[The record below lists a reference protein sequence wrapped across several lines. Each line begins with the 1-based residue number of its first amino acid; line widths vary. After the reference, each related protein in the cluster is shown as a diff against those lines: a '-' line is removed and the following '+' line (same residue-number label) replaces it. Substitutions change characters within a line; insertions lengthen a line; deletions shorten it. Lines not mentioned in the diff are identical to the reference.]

1 MKPISRKPIFFPIL
15 IFLII
20 TSSFSLGIGIKSLI
34 EDSRTDLS
42 RNVRMTN
49 GASSAPI
56 VRATEIKTDTE
67 FGLLDEIYS
76 ILDNEFIDPSKIN
89 LDDIRR
95 SAINGVVNSLND
107 PHSIFIDQEV
117 FRLSSEAISGEF
129 EGIGATVNLED
140 NEIVIA
146 GTFYGSPAEGAGI
159 RTGDVI
165 LEVDGESTNDWS
177 LQYAVA
183 RIRGA
188 KGSVVELLVR
198 HRNDVEELISVKRD
212 KIIIPSVLTLDI
224 NDRNGE
230 PVLDIGYVI
239 LSQFTDRTQEEI
251 VDFIKS
257 VSSLGLTKLIIDL
270 RGNPGGLLTATIDT
284 TGEFIDGGLILTEV
298 DRSGDQRNYEDLN
311 GGHGIDFDI
320 AILVNGGSASGSEVM
335 AAAMRDYDRAVIIG
349 EQTFGKGTVSAPR
362 ILSDGS
368 VLYVS
373 IARWLSPKGE
383 LLEGVGVIPDIIIEP
398 SDEDFELQ
406 RDVQLFAAIEALRN
420 N

>member
-1 MKPISRKPIFFPIL
+1 M
-15 IFLII
+15 
-20 TSSFSLGIGIKSLI
+20 
-34 EDSRTDLS
+34 
-42 RNVRMTN
+42 
-49 GASSAPI
+49 
-56 VRATEIKTDTE
+56 
-67 FGLLDEIYS
+67 
-76 ILDNEFIDPSKIN
+76 
-89 LDDIRR
+89 
-95 SAINGVVNSLND
+95 
-107 PHSIFIDQEV
+107 
-117 FRLSSEAISGEF
+117 
-129 EGIGATVNLED
+129 
-140 NEIVIA
+140 
-146 GTFYGSPAEGAGI
+146 
-159 RTGDVI
+159 
-165 LEVDGESTNDWS
+165 
-177 LQYAVA
+177 
-183 RIRGA
+183 
-188 KGSVVELLVR
+188 
-198 HRNDVEELISVKRD
+198 
-212 KIIIPSVLTLDI
+212 TLDI

-406 RDVQLFAAIEALRN
+406 RDVQLFTAIEALRN
-420 N
+420 D

>member
-165 LEVDGESTNDWS
+165 HEVDGESTNDRI
-177 LQYAVA
+177 LQYAV
-183 RIRGA
+183 
-188 KGSVVELLVR
+188 E
-198 HRNDVEELISVKRD
+198 RNR
-212 KIIIPSVLTLDI
+212 
-224 NDRNGE
+224 
-230 PVLDIGYVI
+230 
-239 LSQFTDRTQEEI
+239 
-251 VDFIKS
+251 
-257 VSSLGLTKLIIDL
+257 
-270 RGNPGGLLTATIDT
+270 
-284 TGEFIDGGLILTEV
+284 
-298 DRSGDQRNYEDLN
+298 
-311 GGHGIDFDI
+311 
-320 AILVNGGSASGSEVM
+320 
-335 AAAMRDYDRAVIIG
+335 
-349 EQTFGKGTVSAPR
+349 
-362 ILSDGS
+362 
-368 VLYVS
+368 
-373 IARWLSPKGE
+373 
-383 LLEGVGVIPDIIIEP
+383 
-398 SDEDFELQ
+398 
-406 RDVQLFAAIEALRN
+406 
-420 N
+420 